1 MRLAAF
7 INKPNQKM
15 SPQRRRIKRDGP
27 LRQRP
32 QSDAPLKQGKAIVK
46 LLFVM
51 VDALPHEIKE
61 RLQVITP
68 SQNCNQFFK
77 ETPTRPVIVANFDR
91 CVEL

>member
-1 MRLAAF
+1 
-7 INKPNQKM
+7 
-15 SPQRRRIKRDGP
+15 
-27 LRQRP
+27 
-32 QSDAPLKQGKAIVK
+32 
-46 LLFVM
+46 M

-68 SQNCNQFFK
+68 SQNYNQFFK